1 MDYRSLLD
9 VTTELGYLLAIS
21 GAETFRVEDTITRI
35 FAAYDIKAEVFAI
48 PNCLTVSL
56 ETDHQKPLTRMR
68 RIGHHG
74 TDLDSVERYN
84 SISRR
89 ICSEKP
95 EPSDAMKWVQEAAC
109 ATKKY
114 TFGINM
120 IGSILGAC
128 GFILVYGGGVTDTVC
143 AILCGFFAG
152 IINHVMG
159 QWKVN
164 AFFSTIAS
172 AFAIALTANIYGLLG
187 FAVNVDGII
196 ISSLMLLVPGLLFT
210 NAMRDIIYGD
220 TNSGINRIVQVLLI
234 GVAIA
239 LGTGA
244 AWNLLVPY
252 GVSGMVSTAVSHSI
266 VIESVTTVIAC
277 IGFCIIFN
285 IHGKG
290 MLLCA
295 LGGGLTWTVF
305 RLTQLLQLDLM
316 SAYFVAT
323 IFAAAY
329 SEIMARIRKY
339 PAISYLVV
347 SIIPLLPGAGVYRT
361 TASILTGDMDG
372 FTANGTQ
379 TIAIA
384 GSIAVGILIVS
395 TLARLW
401 SIHQQKK
408 AIAK

>member
-1 MDYRSLLD
+1 MDYRTILD
-9 VTTELGYLLAIS
+9 VTTELGYLLAMS
-21 GAETFRVEDTITRI
+21 GAETFRVEDTIVRI
-35 FAAYDIKAEVFAI
+35 CAAYGIDAEVFAI
-48 PNCLTVSL
+48 PNCMTVSL

-95 EPSDAMKWVQEAAC
+95 DPTVALKWVREAAT
-109 ATKKY
+109 ATRTY
-114 TFGINM
+114 PFLIS
-120 IGSILGAC
+120 ILGSILSAS
-128 GFILVYGGGVTDTVC
+128 GFILVYGGGVTDTLC
-143 AILCGFFAG
+143 AILCGLFAG
-152 IINHVMG
+152 IIG
-159 QWKVN
+159 QLLGKWRVN

-172 AFAIALTANIYGLLG
+172 AFAIAFTAYLYGIMGL
-187 FAVNVDGII
+187 AVNVDGII

-210 NAMRDIIYGD
+210 NALRDIIYGD
-220 TNSGINRIVQVLLI
+220 TNSGINRIVQVVLI
-234 GVAIA
+234 GIAIA

-244 AWNLLVPY
+244 AWNTLQPF
-252 GVSGMVSTAVSHSI
+252 GVEKIVNTSMTHSFFLE
-266 VIESVTTVIAC
+266 VITTVIAC
-277 IGFCIIFN
+277 IGFCIMFN

-290 MLLCA
+290 SVLCA
-295 LGGGLTWTVF
+295 LGGGLTWLVF
-305 RLTQLLQLDLM
+305 RLAQLLGLELIG
-316 SAYFVAT
+316 AYFAAT
-323 IFAAAY
+323 LFASAY

-361 TASILTGDMDG
+361 TACILVGDMNG
-372 FTANGTQ
+372 FSSNGTQ

-384 GSIAVGILIVS
+384 GIIAVGILIVS

-401 SIHQQKK
+401 SIYQQKK
-408 AIAK
+408 KSA